1 MEKVKPFPGRKMVK
15 VLKFDNLVVERRRLS
30 RFPAKMTLVHARALL
45 GKNLRNLRKS
55 RIRSFLVS
63 ESKAL

>member
-30 RFPAKMTLVHARALL
+30 RFPAKMMLVHARALL
-45 GKNLRNLRKS
+45 GIEKIS
-55 RIRSFLVS
+55 
-63 ESKAL
+63 